1 MKILLVSGK
10 CLSNTDSSK
19 YCEFIKELVN
29 ADIFKTNE
37 DKIAYVFPGDSSEIN
52 IKAERLI
59 NFAVKSVGDKSLQ
72 IPDLN
77 PLAVREIYNFFV
89 DFNADIV
96 VSFDSGFLGLMSQV
110 WAIRKKVPYALYTTN
125 SIEDF
130 KTKTSRFLK
139 GIFMNTGLSSEFLN
153 NFYHNCTAI
162 FVSDEYNSEKL
173 QNIAYMGKIILVKEN
188 PSKKVFQ
195 KFIYNELESLIKSQP
210 RYIKSTIFKKII
222 DRIPFNPFS
231 SNEHKINSR
240 KNLNIGTLIFAG
252 GAVLTSI
259 IAFTTWKNLNR
270 IKEKI
275 TKKETK

>member
-29 ADIFKTNE
+29 ADLFKNSN
-37 DKIAYVFPGDSSEIN
+37 DKIAYIFPGDSSEIN
-52 IKAERLI
+52 IKEERLI
-59 NFAVKSVGDKSLQ
+59 NFAVNSVGDRSVQ

-77 PLAVREIYNFFV
+77 PMAMKDIYNFLV

-96 VSFDSGFLGLMSQV
+96 VSFDSGFLGLLSQI
-110 WAIRKKVPYALYTTN
+110 WAIRKKVPYALYSTN
-125 SIEDF
+125 SIENF
-130 KTKTSRFLK
+130 KTKTSRFLR
-139 GIFMNTGLSSEFLN
+139 GILMNTGLSGEFSS

-162 FVSDEYNSEKL
+162 FVVDEYNSRKL
-173 QNIAYMGKIILVKEN
+173 QDISFKGKIILIDESL
-188 PSKKVFQ
+188 SKTKFQ
-195 KFIYNELESLIKSQP
+195 EIICNELKSLIKSQT
-210 RYIKSTIFKKII
+210 RYIKSNIFKKII

-231 SNEHKINSR
+231 SREHKKNAK

-259 IAFTTWKNLNR
+259 IAFSTWKNLKR

-275 TKKETK
+275 SKKDTK